1 MADQKMQPHSGPF
14 LPIRSLRSYHIF
26 MIGISVTVGI
36 GFFANAGEIL
46 AIAGPGGV
54 FLSFGVVGF
63 VACMVMEGICEMLVN
78 WAIPNPMVEFVRVFV
93 DRDLAIVV
101 GFAYWYGCAEEHACT
116 ITDRLTGTPMPS
128 TSLH

>member
-1 MADQKMQPHSGPF
+1 MANLRTQPGSRPF
-14 LPIRSLRSYHIF
+14 LPQRSLRSYHIF

-36 GFFANAGEIL
+36 GFFASTGEIL
-46 AIAGPGGV
+46 GISGPGGV
-54 FLSFGVVGF
+54 LLAYGVVGF

-101 GFAYWYGCAEEHACT
+101 GFAYWYCRISPTLKHA
-116 ITDRLTGTPMPS
+116 DRLKGIPMPS
-128 TSLH
+128 LSLR